1 MNTLTKHLNPLRNM
15 FLIDNNEYDPF
26 ADLFSTISRS
36 AYENSRITDIKD
48 NGDVYVASIELPGYK
63 KGDIKIE
70 SNKDTLT
77 VSAEKDGK
85 TKYENTFSIKND
97 VDTKSIAASL
107 EYGILTLTLPKKEV
121 SKPRKI
127 KVQ

>member
-1 MNTLTKHLNPLRNM
+1 M

-26 ADLFSTISRS
+26 ADLFSTFSRS
-36 AYENSRITDIKD
+36 LREDPRLTDIKD

-63 KGDIKIE
+63 KGDIKVE
-70 SNKDTLT
+70 ANGNTLT
-77 VSAEKDGK
+77 VSAEKEGK
-85 TKYENTFSIKND
+85 TEYKNTFSIKSD
-97 VDTKSIAASL
+97 VDTTSIAANL